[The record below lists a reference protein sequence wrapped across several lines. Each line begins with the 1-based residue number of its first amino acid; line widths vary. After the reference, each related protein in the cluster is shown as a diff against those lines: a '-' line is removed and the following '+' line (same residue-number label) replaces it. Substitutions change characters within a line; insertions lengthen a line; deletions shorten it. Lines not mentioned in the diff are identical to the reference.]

1 MKPSEP
7 LESLEPLEQ
16 EIAPPDAYMEN
27 GHAGPP
33 QPPQA
38 GANGARAAHR
48 PRWRTYTAFVLSGGG
63 ARGALQVG
71 ALRALLEAGE
81 RPDVVV
87 GTSIGAWNGA
97 LLARDPTPAGVERL
111 AEVWLTAHPTRVLLG
126 LEPNGHSPAMA
137 IASSRYATYI
147 AAAQRLA
154 AGHPSLY
161 GDVGLRNFAQAA
173 VGELTFEELAVPL
186 RVIAADI
193 THGRRAVF
201 STGPIAPAIL
211 ASSAIPGIFPPVRIG
226 DTVYVDGGILDN
238 ASIETALA
246 LGARRLFILDVGYDE
261 GGAGSALWLP
271 EPEEIKEIKS
281 NGKPARSSR
290 GSRSGV
296 HPLAAVL
303 ERSSQVM
310 SRYHFDRAIA
320 RIPRGIETHVLRI
333 GNSSGGGA
341 LEFEKAPE
349 WIAAGYESARA
360 QLERSHVAARPAAM
374 HVSAGG
380 EAAE

>member
-1 MKPSEP
+1 MKPLEP
-7 LESLEPLEQ
+7 LESLELLEQ
-16 EIAPPDAYMEN
+16 EIAPPEA
-27 GHAGPP
+27 HT
-33 QPPQA
+33 
-38 GANGARAAHR
+38 ANEASATHR
-48 PRWRTYTAFVLSGGG
+48 PRWRAYTAFVLSGGG

-111 AEVWLTAHPTRVLLG
+111 AEVWLTAHPTHVLLG

-161 GDVGLRNFAQAA
+161 GDVGLRHFAQAA
-173 VGELTFEELAVPL
+173 VGAMTFEELAVPL

-193 THGRRAVF
+193 THGRRTVF
-201 STGPIAPAIL
+201 SSGPIAPAIL

-226 DTVYVDGGILDN
+226 DTVYVDGGVLDN
-238 ASIETALA
+238 TSVETALA

-281 NGKPARSSR
+281 NGKPARSLR
-290 GSRSGV
+290 GARSGV

-333 GNSSGGGA
+333 GNGAGGGA
-341 LEFEKAPE
+341 L
-349 WIAAGYESARA
+349 
-360 QLERSHVAARPAAM
+360 
-374 HVSAGG
+374 
-380 EAAE
+380 

>member
-1 MKPSEP
+1 MESLEA
-7 LESLEPLEQ
+7 LESLELSEPLEQ
-16 EIAPPDAYMEN
+16 EIAPPDAHMEN

-33 QPPQA
+33 PPA
-38 GANGARAAHR
+38 ANGARTAHR
-48 PRWRTYTAFVLSGGG
+48 PRWRAYTAFVLSGGG

-126 LEPNGHSPAMA
+126 LEPNGHSPAVA

-161 GDVGLRNFAQAA
+161 GDVGLRHFAQAA
-173 VGELTFEELAVPL
+173 VGETTFEELAVPL

-193 THGRRAVF
+193 THGRRTVF
-201 STGPIAPAIL
+201 STGPLAPAIL

-238 ASIETALA
+238 TSVETALA

-303 ERSSQVM
+303 ERSSQVT

-333 GNSSGGGA
+333 GNGSGGGA

-349 WIAAGYESARA
+349 WIAAGYEAARA
-360 QLERSHVAARPAAM
+360 QLAPARATAPAA
-374 HVSAGG
+374 AGG
-380 EAAE
+380 GAAE

>member
-1 MKPSEP
+1 MKPS
-7 LESLEPLEQ
+7 ESLEPLEQ
-16 EIAPPDAYMEN
+16 ESAPPDAPMEN
-27 GHAGPP
+27 GHAGAPQQPP
-33 QPPQA
+33 QPATQ
-38 GANGARAAHR
+38 GVRATHR
-48 PRWRTYTAFVLSGGG
+48 PRWRAYTAFVLSGGG

-97 LLARDPTPAGVERL
+97 LVARDPTPAGVERL

-147 AAAQRLA
+147 TAAQRLA

-173 VGELTFEELAVPL
+173 VGELTFEDLAVPL

-193 THGRRAVF
+193 THGRRVVF
-201 STGPIAPAIL
+201 SAGPIAPAIL

-238 ASIETALA
+238 ASVETALA

-271 EPEEIKEIKS
+271 EPEEIKS

-290 GSRSGV
+290 ASRSGV

-333 GNSSGGGA
+333 GNSAGGA
-341 LEFEKAPE
+341 LEFDKAPE

-360 QLERSHVAARPAAM
+360 QLERSHVAARSAAM
-374 HVSAGG
+374 PISAGG

>member
-1 MKPSEP
+1 MKPSES
-7 LESLEPLEQ
+7 LESLEQ
-16 EIAPPDAYMEN
+16 EIATPDAQMEN
-27 GHAGPP
+27 GHDASQ
-33 QPPQA
+33 QP
-38 GANGARAAHR
+38 GVNGSRAAHR

-126 LEPNGHSPAMA
+126 LEQNGHSPAMA

-161 GDVGLRNFAQAA
+161 GDAGLRHFAQAA
-173 VGELTFEELAVPL
+173 VGETTFEELTVPL

-193 THGRRAVF
+193 THGRRVVF
-201 STGPIAPAIL
+201 SAGPIAPTIL

-333 GNSSGGGA
+333 GNGAGGGA

-349 WIAAGYESARA
+349 WITAGYESARA
-360 QLERSHVAARPAAM
+360 QLARSPVAAQSAAA
-374 HVSAGG
+374 VASAGG